1 MVIYFSSFYFWILIV
16 IHFASISRWF
26 SFTSRDS
33 LNFAAWKPL
42 PFDNDGDPA
51 AKRSFCGRP
60 SVDGRGFVSTLAYL
74 IRLRY
79 ASHFKSIPRRFHRRQ
94 TYRYVIS
101 YAWEKNPCPST
112 KRHPFKTEL
121 AYCSFLLL
129 HELPKSLLL
138 VLVSLF
144 LDAFSHLCKSV
155 SIHPMVKQELN
166 FRERGIFTARTHLL
180 YRLNRLVPVS
190 RLLLTIASCVHRHV
204 QLPLLSLL
212 NFPFPGRIVIGLF
225 GRTSPLT
232 AKNFETIAAGTMN
245 GLTYKGATFHRVIKG
260 FMMQVSKSL
269 SLVHT
274 RTHMHARKHT
284 CTHANIHTNINT
296 CKEIIVPNHVDSI

>member
-1 MVIYFSSFYFWILIV
+1 MMATRRQSGVFVAGPLLMGVVLCQLWLTSSASDTLVTSKVFLDVSIGGKPIGTLYLTPGKRILVRQLSVILVRLNWL
-16 IHFASISRWF
+16 
-26 SFTSRDS
+26 TSRFFFYTSYPS
-33 LNFAAWKPL
+33 L
-42 PFDNDGDPA
+42 
-51 AKRSFCGRP
+51 
-60 SVDGRGFVSTLAYL
+60 
-74 IRLRY
+74 
-79 ASHFKSIPRRFHRRQ
+79 
-94 TYRYVIS
+94 
-101 YAWEKNPCPST
+101 
-112 KRHPFKTEL
+112 
-121 AYCSFLLL
+121 
-129 HELPKSLLL
+129 LLL

-296 CKEIIVPNHVDSI
+296 CKEIIVPYHGDSIQSCA